1 MLQWLRQYRRAA
13 LPGDISAGIVVAM
26 MMIPQGM
33 AYALVAGL
41 PPVVGI
47 YASIFPPLLYALF
60 GTSSTQS
67 VGPMAIISLMTAST
81 LAPLAAPGSALYGV
95 LAAQLALLSGV
106 VLLVCGLLRIG
117 FLANFFSRPVM
128 SGFTIGSALVIAW
141 GQLRPLVGGAPSA
154 PHLPSAL
161 LGLGSLALLVA
172 ARQYLAPLLR
182 ALRVKPVAADIGA
195 KLAPMF
201 VVLGATA
208 LVPLLGLA
216 GRGVAITGAVPSG
229 LPGLNLATSANHW
242 QALLQPALLIGFMV
256 FLISMSGAQ
265 ALALKRG
272 GEKLASNSE
281 LVGLGAANIG
291 SALSGGF
298 PVTGSISRSAV
309 NFAAGANTQ
318 LASIITAGL
327 LALALVAPT
336 GWLALLPLPTLA
348 ATIIVAVLG
357 MLDLST
363 LRTAWRYDR
372 ADAAALL
379 ATAGGVLGL
388 GVEAGVVVGVA
399 LSMGALIW
407 RASRPHIA
415 VLGRIHGT
423 EHFRNIDRYSAETT
437 PGLLM
442 MRVDAGLFFGNVEAV
457 NERIDEELLDHAG
470 TRHLVL
476 VLSAVNAIDTSALFG
491 LGELNASLRQR
502 GVVLHLAEVKGPVMD
517 RLKDSDL
524 LQALSGQVFLSA
536 AMAWDRLAGSA
547 AAGTPAARTP
557 AAGSPAAGSPAAGTP
572 VAGGSPEQAV

>member
-1 MLQWLRQYRRAA
+1 MLHWLQHYKRAM
-13 LPGDISAGIVVAM
+13 LPGDLSAGIVVAM

-41 PPVVGI
+41 PPVAGI
-47 YASIFPPLLYALF
+47 YASIVPPLLYALF

-67 VGPMAIISLMTAST
+67 VGPMAIISLMTASA
-81 LAPLAAPGSALYGV
+81 LAPLATPGSALYGV
-95 LAAQLALLSGV
+95 LAAQLALLSGA
-106 VLLVCGLLRIG
+106 VLLACGLLRIG

-128 SGFTIGSALVIAW
+128 SGFTIGSALLIAW
-141 GQLRPLVGGAPSA
+141 GQLRPLLGATLPGVHWPSA
-154 PHLPSAL
+154 A
-161 LGLGSLALLVA
+161 LGLGALALLVW
-172 ARQYLAPLLR
+172 ARSWMAGTLR
-182 ALRVKPVAADIGA
+182 RIGMSAVAADIGA
-195 KLAPMF
+195 KLAPML
-201 VVLGATA
+201 VVLGAIA
-208 LVPLLGLA
+208 LVSSLDLA
-216 GRGVAITGAVPSG
+216 ARGVATTGAVPAG
-229 LPGLNLATSANHW
+229 LPGLNLATSSAHW
-242 QALLQPALLIGFMV
+242 QALLQPALLNAFMV

-272 GEKLASNSE
+272 EKLGSNRE

-309 NFAAGANTQ
+309 NYAAGANSQ
-318 LASIITAGL
+318 LASLITAAL

-336 GWLALLPLPTLA
+336 GWLALLPLPVLA

-363 LRTAWRYDR
+363 LQTAWRYDR

-379 ATAGGVLGL
+379 ATASGVLVL

-415 VLGRIHGT
+415 VLGRIHGS
-423 EHFRNIDRYSAETT
+423 EHFRNVERYSTETA

-442 MRVDAGLFFGNVEAV
+442 LRVDAGLFFGNVDAV
-457 NERIDEELLDHAG
+457 NQRIEDELALHPG

-476 VLSAVNAIDTSALFG
+476 VLSAVNSIDTSALFG
-491 LGELNASLRQR
+491 LTELNSSLRQR
-502 GVVLHLAEVKGPVMD
+502 GVLLHLAEVKGPVMD
-517 RLKDSDL
+517 RLKHSKL
-524 LQALSGQVFLSA
+524 LQALNGRLFLSA
-536 AMAWDRLAGSA
+536 AMAWDELAA
-547 AAGTPAARTP
+547 
-557 AAGSPAAGSPAAGTP
+557 
-572 VAGGSPEQAV
+572 

>member
-1 MLQWLRQYRRAA
+1 MLQWLREYRRAA

-67 VGPMAIISLMTAST
+67 VGPMAIVSLMTAST
-81 LAPLAAPGSALYGV
+81 LAPLATPGTGLYGV
-95 LAAQLALLSGV
+95 LAAQLALMSGL
-106 VLLVCGLLRIG
+106 VLLACGLLRIG

-128 SGFTIGSALVIAW
+128 SGFTIGSAIVIAW
-141 GQLRPLVGGAPSA
+141 GQLRTLVGGPIALDASPHWPSI
-154 PHLPSAL
+154 AL
-161 LGLGSLALLVA
+161 GFGSLALLVM
-172 ARQYLAPLLR
+172 AREWLAPLLR
-182 ALRVKPVAADIGA
+182 CLRVKPVVADIAA

-208 LVPLLGLA
+208 LVPLLALD
-216 GRGVAITGAVPSG
+216 RLGVATTGAVPAG
-229 LPGLNLATSANHW
+229 LPGLNLATSSGHW

-272 GEKLASNSE
+272 GEKLVSNRE
-281 LVGLGAANIG
+281 LVGLGAANVG

-318 LASIITAGL
+318 LASMITAGL

-357 MLDLST
+357 MLDWST

-372 ADAAALL
+372 ADALALL
-379 ATAGGVLGL
+379 ATAGGVLVL
-388 GVEAGVVVGVA
+388 GVEAGVLVGVA

-423 EHFRNIDRYSAETT
+423 EHFRNVDRYSAETT

-442 MRVDAGLFFGNVEAV
+442 LRVDAGLFFGNVDAV
-457 NERIDEELLDHAG
+457 NERIDEELVQHAG
-470 TRHLVL
+470 TAHLVL

-502 GVVLHLAEVKGPVMD
+502 GVTLHLAEVKGPVMD
-517 RLKDSDL
+517 RLRDSDL
-524 LQALSGQVFLSA
+524 LGQLSGQVFLSA
-536 AMAWDRLAGSA
+536 ANAWDRLAGSS
-547 AAGTPAARTP
+547 AAGRPQPAA
-557 AAGSPAAGSPAAGTP
+557 
-572 VAGGSPEQAV
+572 

>member
-1 MLQWLRQYRRAA
+1 MLQWLQHYRRSM

-41 PPVVGI
+41 PPVAGI
-47 YASIFPPLLYALF
+47 YASIVPPLLYALF

-67 VGPMAIISLMTAST
+67 VGPMAIISLMTASS

-95 LAAQLALLSGV
+95 LAAQLALLSGL
-106 VLLVCGLLRIG
+106 VLLACGLLRIG

-128 SGFTIGSALVIAW
+128 SGFTLGSALLIAW
-141 GQLRPLVGGAPSA
+141 GQVRPLLGAMPPAIHWPSA
-154 PHLPSAL
+154 A
-161 LGLGSLALLVA
+161 LGLGALAVLVWARHYMAGSL
-172 ARQYLAPLLR
+172 RR
-182 ALRVKPVAADIGA
+182 TGMSPVAADIGA
-195 KLAPMF
+195 KLAPML
-201 VVLGATA
+201 VVIGATA
-208 LVPLLGLA
+208 LVPLLKLEA
-216 GRGVAITGAVPSG
+216 LGVATTGSVPAG
-229 LPGLNLATSANHW
+229 LPGLNLATSSGHW
-242 QALLQPALLIGFMV
+242 QALLQPALLIGFMI

-265 ALALKRG
+265 TLALKRG
-272 GEKLASNSE
+272 EKLGSNQE

-318 LASIITAGL
+318 LASIITAAL

-336 GWLALLPLPTLA
+336 GWLALLPLPVLA

-363 LRTAWRYDR
+363 LSTSWRYDR

-379 ATAGGVLGL
+379 ATGAGVRVL

-415 VLGRIHGT
+415 VLGRINGT
-423 EHFRNIDRYSAETT
+423 EHFRNVDRYSAETA

-442 MRVDAGLFFGNVEAV
+442 LRVDAGLFFGNVEAV
-457 NERIDEELLDHAG
+457 NERIEDELAARPD

-491 LGELNASLRQR
+491 LGELNTSLRQR
-502 GVVLHLAEVKGPVMD
+502 GVLLHLAEVKGPVMD
-517 RLKDSDL
+517 RLKHSTL
-524 LQALSGQVFLSA
+524 LQALNGRLFLSA
-536 AMAWDRLAGSA
+536 AMAWDELAPG
-547 AAGTPAARTP
+547 
-557 AAGSPAAGSPAAGTP
+557 P
-572 VAGGSPEQAV
+572 VS

>member
-1 MLQWLRQYRRAA
+1 MFQWLREYRRAA

-67 VGPMAIISLMTAST
+67 VGPMAIVSLMTAST
-81 LAPLAAPGSALYGV
+81 LAPLATPGTGLYGV
-95 LAAQLALLSGV
+95 LAAQLALMSGL
-106 VLLVCGLLRIG
+106 VLLACGLLRIG

-128 SGFTIGSALVIAW
+128 SGFTIGSAIVIAW
-141 GQLRPLVGGAPSA
+141 GQLPTLVGGPLALHATPDWHARWPSI
-154 PHLPSAL
+154 AL
-161 LGLGSLALLVA
+161 GSSSLALLVM
-172 ARQYLAPLLR
+172 AREWLAPLLR
-182 ALRVKPVAADIGA
+182 RLRVKPVVADIAA

-208 LVPLLGLA
+208 LVPLLGLDA
-216 GRGVAITGAVPSG
+216 LGVATVGAVPAG
-229 LPGLNLATSANHW
+229 LPGLNLATSSGHW

-272 GEKLASNSE
+272 GEKLASNRE
-281 LVGLGAANIG
+281 LVGLGAANVG

-318 LASIITAGL
+318 LASMITAGL

-357 MLDLST
+357 MLDWST

-372 ADAAALL
+372 ADALALL
-379 ATAGGVLGL
+379 ATAGGVLVL
-388 GVEAGVVVGVA
+388 GVEAGVLVGVA

-423 EHFRNIDRYSAETT
+423 EHFRNIERYSAETT

-442 MRVDAGLFFGNVEAV
+442 LRIDAGLFFGNVDAV
-457 NERIDEELLDHAG
+457 NERIDEELAQHAG
-470 TRHLVL
+470 TSHLVL

-491 LGELNASLRQR
+491 LGELNASLGQR
-502 GVVLHLAEVKGPVMD
+502 GVTLHLAEVKGPVMD
-517 RLKDSDL
+517 RLRDSDL
-524 LQALSGQVFLSA
+524 LGQLSGQVFLSA
-536 AMAWDRLAGSA
+536 ANAWDRLAGSS
-547 AAGTPAARTP
+547 AAGRPAP
-557 AAGSPAAGSPAAGTP
+557 D
-572 VAGGSPEQAV
+572 

>member
-1 MLQWLRQYRRAA
+1 MLQWVREYRRAA

-67 VGPMAIISLMTAST
+67 VGPMAIVSLMTAST
-81 LAPLAAPGSALYGV
+81 LAPLATPGTGLYGV
-95 LAAQLALLSGV
+95 LAAQLALMSGL

-128 SGFTIGSALVIAW
+128 SGFTIGSAIVIAW
-141 GQLRPLVGGAPSA
+141 GQLRTLVGGPIALDAVQDWETRWPSI
-154 PHLPSAL
+154 AL
-161 LGLGSLALLVA
+161 GFGSLALLVM
-172 ARQYLAPLLR
+172 AREWLAPLLR
-182 ALRVKPVAADIGA
+182 RLRVKPAVADIAA

-208 LVPLLGLA
+208 LVPWLELD
-216 GRGVAITGAVPSG
+216 RMGVATTGTVPAG
-229 LPGLNLATSANHW
+229 LPGLNLATSSAHW

-272 GEKLASNSE
+272 GEKLASNRE
-281 LVGLGAANIG
+281 LVGLGAANVG

-318 LASIITAGL
+318 LASMITAGL

-357 MLDLST
+357 MLDWST

-372 ADAAALL
+372 ADALALL
-379 ATAGGVLGL
+379 ATAGGVLVL
-388 GVEAGVVVGVA
+388 GVEAGVLVGVA

-423 EHFRNIDRYSAETT
+423 EHFRNVDRYSAETT

-442 MRVDAGLFFGNVEAV
+442 LRVDAGLFFGNVDAV
-457 NERIDEELLDHAG
+457 NERIDEELAQHAS
-470 TRHLVL
+470 TAHLVL

-491 LGELNASLRQR
+491 LGELNASLGQR
-502 GVVLHLAEVKGPVMD
+502 GVTLHLAEVKGPVMD
-517 RLKDSDL
+517 RLRDSDL
-524 LQALSGQVFLSA
+524 LGQLSGQVFLSA
-536 AMAWDRLAGSA
+536 ANAWDRLAGSS
-547 AAGTPAARTP
+547 AAGRPQPA
-557 AAGSPAAGSPAAGTP
+557 G
-572 VAGGSPEQAV
+572 